1 MYSNMYSNIVV
12 GTDGSETAKA
22 AVGRVFALARLD
34 GANVHVVH
42 AFKLPTANVSVGA
55 LGDPVVPASVVN
67 AADAVLAD
75 AAADDDGVSVKT
87 YVVSGAPADALIQI
101 AEQVDAD
108 VIAVGSKRMQSVHRL
123 IGSVP
128 NSMTHN
134 TPSDVLIVKT
144 A

>member
-1 MYSNMYSNIVV
+1 MYSNIVV

-22 AVGRVFALARLD
+22 AVGRAFALARLD
-34 GANVHVVH
+34 GASVHVVH

-55 LGDPVVPASVVN
+55 LGDPVVPAAAVN

-75 AAADDDGVSVKT
+75 AVAAADGVSVKI
-87 YVVSGAPADALIQI
+87 YAVSGDPADALIQI

-108 VIAVGSKRMQSVHRL
+108 IIAVGSKGMQGVRRL

-128 NSMTHN
+128 NSITHN
-134 TPSDVLIVKT
+134 APCDVLIVKT